1 MNKKDISEIISRKLG
16 IRKFEAY
23 NFIDLLIEVIN
34 ENLNRGEK
42 IVISNFG
49 KFDVVNRN
57 KKKVINPNNKEIIII
72 PCKKVVK
79 FSPSRNL
86 KKKIMGS

>member
-34 ENLNRGEK
+34 ENLNKGDK

-72 PCKKVVK
+72 QCKKVVK

>member
-16 IRKFEAY
+16 IKKFEAY

-34 ENLNRGEK
+34 ENLNKGDK
-42 IVISNFG
+42 IVISSFG
-49 KFDVVNRN
+49 KFDVVKRN